1 MKFNSNKYF
10 TPTRDFNA
18 EDVVFTV
25 MRQKDPT
32 NPYHKVSG
40 GNYEYFTD
48 MGLDK
53 LIAKV
58 EAVDE
63 HHVRF
68 TLSQP
73 NAAFVADWAM
83 DFASILSAEYA
94 DAMLKKGTPEYVD
107 NWPIGTGPFA
117 LQQYKQD
124 SLIRY
129 IANPHYWQG
138 EVASKHLIFSITPDP
153 QTRLAKLKTNECQ
166 IIPAPLP
173 EQFAAIK
180 ADGNLQLHDITGL
193 NVGYLA
199 FNTQKNRSTTC
210 WCARR

>member
-25 MRQKDPT
+25 MRQKDPA

-48 MGLDK
+48 MGPDK

-94 DAMLKKGTPEYVD
+94 DAMLKR
-107 NWPIGTGPFA
+107 A
-117 LQQYKQD
+117 
-124 SLIRY
+124 R
-129 IANPHYWQG
+129 
-138 EVASKHLIFSITPDP
+138 
-153 QTRLAKLKTNECQ
+153 R
-166 IIPAPLP
+166 
-173 EQFAAIK
+173 
-180 ADGNLQLHDITGL
+180 
-193 NVGYLA
+193 
-199 FNTQKNRSTTC
+199 NTSTTGRS
-210 WCARR
+210 APGHLRFSSISRIR

>member
-1 MKFNSNKYF
+1 
-10 TPTRDFNA
+10 

-25 MRQKDPT
+25 MRQKDPA

-124 SLIRY
+124 S
-129 IANPHYWQG
+129 
-138 EVASKHLIFSITPDP
+138 
-153 QTRLAKLKTNECQ
+153 
-166 IIPAPLP
+166 
-173 EQFAAIK
+173 
-180 ADGNLQLHDITGL
+180 
-193 NVGYLA
+193 
-199 FNTQKNRSTTC
+199 
-210 WCARR
+210 